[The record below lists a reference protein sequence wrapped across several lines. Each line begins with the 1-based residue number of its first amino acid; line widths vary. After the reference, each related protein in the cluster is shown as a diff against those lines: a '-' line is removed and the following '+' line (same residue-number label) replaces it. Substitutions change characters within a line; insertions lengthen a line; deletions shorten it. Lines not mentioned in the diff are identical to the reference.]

1 MEHYLWFIE
10 AKNCKVKIFIFFSL
24 KWTSCEVR
32 EGGQPERWNVYWNKV
47 IREFRAEEHFVM
59 SGQKVSIL
67 SPTFGRANGTD
78 KHLFTRNPS
87 IQRSRQRNYLGFF
100 ENRPEKENVTLVL
113 SLVVDRQNSNLCF
126 NLRAGTKFAEQ
137 FWEVMNLFRFLD
149 TVFRQ
154 FVALMLYNKGGEKP
168 HPSHQCW
175 LVQLMHRCMETHR
188 PY

>member
-1 MEHYLWFIE
+1 MKNIFWLQNATSLSLSVMEHYLWFIE

-113 SLVVDRQNSNLCF
+113 SFIGSWSPKLQGVPKKCNIAIFSL
-126 NLRAGTKFAEQ
+126 
-137 FWEVMNLFRFLD
+137 NLFQRSDYTFSH
-149 TVFRQ
+149 VFQKSEFWARSI
-154 FVALMLYNKGGEKP
+154 LTL
-168 HPSHQCW
+168 
-175 LVQLMHRCMETHR
+175 
-188 PY
+188 

>member
-1 MEHYLWFIE
+1 MKFPNEKYLLATKRNFTFTFCHGTLSMVYWG
-10 AKNCKVKIFIFFSL
+10 KNCKVKIFVCLSL

-113 SLVVDRQNSNLCF
+113 SFIGSWSPKLQGVP
-126 NLRAGTKFAEQ
+126 KK
-137 FWEVMNLFRFLD
+137 M
-149 TVFRQ
+149 
-154 FVALMLYNKGGEKP
+154 
-168 HPSHQCW
+168 
-175 LVQLMHRCMETHR
+175 
-188 PY
+188 